1 MSAAVS
7 KDTFTSTVVDWAKS
21 RRFSDIKANVEGHDS
36 PTAYSKPG
44 EDSPYVPDVT
54 GIKLGVKSYFEVAM
68 KSEDSERSIRKW
80 KLLSTLAE
88 MRNGNLFLFAPKG
101 HKAFVDGVVK
111 ARNLK
116 ATVMSIK

>member
-7 KDTFTSTVVDWAKS
+7 KDTFTTTVVDWAKS

-44 EDSPYVPDVT
+44 EESPYVPDVT

-68 KSEDSERSIRKW
+68 KSEDTERSIRKW

-101 HKAFVDGVVK
+101 HKAFVDNVVK
-111 ARNLK
+111 ERNLK